1 MSALAGGK
9 ANELTLQN
17 DMLNVPPNNAELAGQ
32 NVGRVS
38 VAEPVKVATQ
48 TLAELIQRPLA
59 IPEYQRRYCW
69 GPEQV
74 ALLLEDIGQQFEP
87 AKAKDKD
94 KPYVPPAPLFLGTLI
109 LHQEADH
116 TTSTK
121 DYLVDGQQ
129 RCLTLVLLLHALGMS
144 ELLAVKQL
152 LNAKFPDSQSQQNL
166 AANFKQIQ
174 RYLAADNRPKFD
186 ADALLDKLQFV
197 VISIS
202 SIDQAFAF
210 FDSQNT
216 SGKRLSD
223 FDLLKA
229 RHLRAVV
236 SDDSVGI
243 GCSHLWEAYEKQ
255 KVGNGQR
262 LAYFLTEQIL
272 ARTRIRQRGKKVD
285 DLQLV
290 NEFAVQLPKPDQKSA
305 VGSPKT
311 IQLSPPTAVS
321 FYRDWQVR
329 YEGRQA
335 GGDAFTF
342 TTQENRDA
350 RIQLKETDLQRLPL
364 QLNQPLLGG
373 EQFFFYIGKY
383 TELYKQHFPLDI
395 GSADSKLFDSA
406 CLYGPHRRHVRLLE
420 LHRAVEQGQ
429 SAGYSRLIEIWLAML
444 LFYLDRFADDE
455 RFDAFAALADQYVFS
470 LRISAGSL
478 RRSTVENHFKESEIF
493 DALLQCASSMQ
504 AVALIEKLSEIQA
517 KELLKFK
524 PDQVVKTRQSKV
536 IRRYLN
542 VFFVAKSTGLALHS
556 SNRTSLAAALHANFF
571 KDEQYV

>member
-1 MSALAGGK
+1 MNGTDA
-9 ANELTLQN
+9 
-17 DMLNVPPNNAELAGQ
+17 
-32 NVGRVS
+32 
-38 VAEPVKVATQ
+38 VAVATK
-48 TLAELIQRPLA
+48 TLGELIKLPLA

-74 ALLLEDIGQQFEP
+74 ALLLTDIEQQFKKNEV
-87 AKAKDKD
+87 D
-94 KPYVPPAPLFLGTLI
+94 KPDTPPAPLFLGTLI
-109 LHQEADH
+109 LHQEADE
-116 TTSTK
+116 TTGTK

-129 RCLTLVLLLHALGMS
+129 RCLTLVLLLHALGQS
-144 ELLAVKQL
+144 EPLAVKQL
-152 LNAKFPDSQSQQNL
+152 LAAKFPDSQSQQNL

-174 RYLAADNRPKFD
+174 RYLTTERGLRLDAA
-186 ADALLDKLQFV
+186 ALLSKLQFV
-197 VISIS
+197 VISIT

-236 SDDSVGI
+236 SDPSVGV
-243 GCSHLWEAYEKQ
+243 GCSHLWEAYEQQ
-255 KVGNGQR
+255 KVSNGQR

-290 NEFAVQLPKPDQKSA
+290 KEFAVQLPTLRTITE
-305 VGSPKT
+305 GPKA

-321 FYRDWQVR
+321 FYRDWAVR
-329 YEGRQA
+329 YERSEA
-335 GGDAFTF
+335 GADAFTF
-342 TTQENRDA
+342 TTQERRDA
-350 RIQLKETDLQRLPL
+350 SIELTETDLQRLPL

-395 GSADSKLFDSA
+395 AASEQKSVEQSVSTTVHG
-406 CLYGPHRRHVRLLE
+406 RLLQ
-420 LHRAVEQGQ
+420 LHRTVEQGQ

-444 LFYLDRFADDE
+444 VFYLDRFAEDE
-455 RFDAFAALADQYVFS
+455 RFATFAAQAEQYVFS

-478 RRSTVENHFKESEIF
+478 RRSTVENHF
-493 DALLQCASSMQ
+493 ALQHVFADFLQCPSSLQ
-504 AVALIEKLSEIQA
+504 ALALIEKLSGKQA
-517 KELLKFK
+517 EVLLGLDAAKALK
-524 PDQVVKTRQSKV
+524 SPV
-536 IRRYLN
+536 IKR
-542 VFFVAKSTGLALHS
+542 FVTECSRHCSADKRAHKDDRS
-556 SNRTSLAAALHANFF
+556 SLAGVLHNIFF
-571 KDEQYV
+571 KDE

>member
-1 MSALAGGK
+1 MNGLAGGK

-17 DMLNVPPNNAELAGQ
+17 DMLNVPPNNAWLAGQ
-32 NVGRVS
+32 KVGCVS
-38 VAEPVKVATQ
+38 VAETVKVATQ
-48 TLAELIQRPLA
+48 TLAELIQRPLT

-87 AKAKDKD
+87 AKAKDVD
-94 KPYVPPAPLFLGTLI
+94 KPYVAPAPLFLGTLI
-109 LHQEADH
+109 LHQEADD

-121 DYLVDGQQ
+121 DNLVDGQQ
-129 RCLTLVLLLHALGMS
+129 RCLTLVLLLHALGIS
-144 ELLAVKQL
+144 KPAVKQL
-152 LNAKFPDSQSQQNL
+152 LQAQFPDSQSQQNL
-166 AANFKQIQ
+166 TANFKQIKD
-174 RYLAADNRPKFD
+174 YLTTKPGIRLKVRKRF
-186 ADALLDKLQFV
+186 LLYKLQFV

-290 NEFAVQLPKPDQKSA
+290 KEFAVQLSKPDPKSTA
-305 VGSPKT
+305 GSPKT

-321 FYRDWQVR
+321 FYRDWEVR

-335 GGDAFTF
+335 GADAFTF

-364 QLNQPLLGG
+364 QLHQPLLGG

-383 TELYKQHFPLDI
+383 TELYKQYFPLDI
-395 GSADSKLFDSA
+395 AASEQKTVEQSESTPVHGRL
-406 CLYGPHRRHVRLLE
+406 LQLHRR
-420 LHRAVEQGQ
+420 VEQGQ
-429 SAGYSRLIEIWLAML
+429 GAGYSRLIEIWLAML
-444 LFYLDRFADDE
+444 VFYLDRFAADVH
-455 RFDAFAALADQYVFS
+455 FSAFAALADQYVFS

-517 KELLKFK
+517 KELLKLK
-524 PDQVVKTRQSKV
+524 PDQVVKTKQSKV

-542 VFFVAKSTGLALHS
+542 VFFVAKSAGLALHA

-571 KDEQYV
+571 KDEQYA